1 MADKKTDAP
10 AEVTA
15 EQTPQQEIV
24 ELANRSSRSMIA
36 VIDAVCQRGGFKG
49 EELTPIGQLRDQCIS
64 LVQLYES
71 LQQQSS

>member
-49 EELTPIGQLRDQCIS
+49 EELTTIGQLRDQCIS

>member
-24 ELANRSSRSMIA
+24 ELANCILA
-36 VIDAVCQRGGFKG
+36 QNCETLG
-49 EELTPIGQLRDQCIS
+49 E
-64 LVQLYES
+64 
-71 LQQQSS
+71 

>member
-49 EELTPIGQLRDQCIS
+49 EELTTIGQLRDQCIS

-71 LQQQSS
+71 LQQHSS

>member
-49 EELTPIGQLRDQCIS
+49 EELTTIGLLRDQCIS

-71 LQQQSS
+71 LQQHSS

>member
-49 EELTPIGQLRDQCIS
+49 EELTTIGQLRDQCIS

-71 LQQQSS
+71 LQHQSS

>member
-1 MADKKTDAP
+1 MADKKTDIP

-49 EELTPIGQLRDQCIS
+49 EELTTIGQLRDQCIS